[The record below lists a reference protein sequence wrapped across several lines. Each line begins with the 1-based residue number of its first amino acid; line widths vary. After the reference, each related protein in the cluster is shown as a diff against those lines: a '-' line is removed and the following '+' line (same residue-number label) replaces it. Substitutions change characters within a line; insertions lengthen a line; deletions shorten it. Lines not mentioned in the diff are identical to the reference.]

1 MESINKTDT
10 ASDALTLNFPNQE
23 HLSKAVA
30 GGTSYQIGDQVFVV
44 FILPE
49 EDGCTICWARG
60 DSASEPKGV
69 SFTRYL
75 WLPSL
80 GDAKETLLKVE
91 SVILNTLSSEN
102 ATNI

>member
-23 HLSKAVA
+23 HLSNAVA
-30 GGTSYQIGDQVFVV
+30 GGTSYQISDQVFVV
-44 FILPE
+44 FILAE

-60 DSASEPKGV
+60 ESVSEPKSK

-80 GDAKETLLKVE
+80 EDAKETLLKVE